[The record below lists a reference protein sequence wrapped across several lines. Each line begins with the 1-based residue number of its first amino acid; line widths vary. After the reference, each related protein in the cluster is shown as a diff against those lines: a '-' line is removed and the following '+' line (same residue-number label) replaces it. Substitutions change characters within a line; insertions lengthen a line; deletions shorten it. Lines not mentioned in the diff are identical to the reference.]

1 MYIKKV
7 LVLSLFLCLAISAAY
22 AGNIGRHVYGAY
34 AESISGPNYDKNVYV
49 DESARMFQWGTLS
62 TSSRTVSAAEG
73 LTYTRC
79 SVNGASWGGGGVT
92 FVVRSS
98 STNEPVDTTRN
109 MSAYYGGKL
118 KFLVKINTA
127 DCENIPVGIK
137 VGGVNVVFPLNSRVF
152 SGFDSSKLNQWQEVS
167 MNLNSTTDS
176 RITSAS
182 MAATSYLFLVS
193 YDSNVLHSG
202 LLLDFDYVRWIKSGG
217 SGSFDVT
224 VKKVSDS
231 STVSTSNIT
240 WASSTFQTDWKVAEQ
255 YLEINYDKDSSTNNW
270 NVKLFVNNGS
280 KDRNGLYAIK
290 SGREYVLPMCW
301 RATPEALPYSDYYG
315 NHTYQIAEGEA
326 TGPDGK
332 YKYLYDSG
340 SSSTESSVWLY
351 MHDLKELTT
360 DKDKDYSTVMG
371 YKTGGY
377 HAYSGVYG
385 STSNSGYYAGSK
397 VCLYLGADC
406 NAAGGLKY
414 QGNILVVLEYE

>member
-22 AGNIGRHVYGAY
+22 ASNIGRHVYGAY
-34 AESISGPNYDKNVYV
+34 AESISGPNFDDNLHI
-49 DESARMFQWGTLS
+49 DESVRMFAWGTLK
-62 TSSRTVSAAEG
+62 TSSRTVSPAEG
-73 LTYTRC
+73 LIYTRC
-79 SVNGASWGGGGVT
+79 SVNGSTWGGGGVT
-92 FVVRSS
+92 FVNSS
-98 STNEPVDTTRN
+98 NEATTRN

-118 KFLVKINTA
+118 KFLVKINSA
-127 DCENIPVGIK
+127 NCKNIPVGIK
-137 VGGVNVVFPLNSRVF
+137 VGGNEVCFPLSNSTVF
-152 SGFDSSKLNQWQEVS
+152 SGFDSTKLNQWQEVS

-176 RITSAS
+176 RITSAN
-182 MAATSYLFLVS
+182 MAETSYLFLITYGNDVVS
-193 YDSNVLHSG
+193 SG
-202 LLLDFDYVRWIKSGG
+202 LLLDFDYVRWIKSG
-217 SGSFDVT
+217 SGSFNVT

-301 RATPEALPYSDYYG
+301 RATTEALPYSDYYG
-315 NHTYQIAEGEA
+315 YHSYQIAEGEA
-326 TGPDGK
+326 TGSQGK

-340 SSSTESSVWLY
+340 SSSTTNPVWLY
-351 MHDLKELTT
+351 MQDLGSLET
-360 DKDKDYSTVMG
+360 DEKKDYSTVMG

-377 HAYSGVYG
+377 HVRSGVYG
-385 STSNSGYYAGSK
+385 GGPGNNGYESGSK
-397 VCLYLGADC
+397 VCLYLGANC
-406 NAAGGLKY
+406 KNAVGGLKY